1 MLPNMSEERRQVAF
15 EFTAH
20 RAGADDARRDFH
32 LHLGREAGKAE
43 AKGSQP
49 KASGATPSSSA

>member
-1 MLPNMSEERRQVAF
+1 MLPNMSEERRQVVF

-43 AKGSQP
+43 AKGQDTKGQEA
-49 KASGATPSSSA
+49 KAMIV

>member
-1 MLPNMSEERRQVAF
+1 MSEERRQVAF

-49 KASGATPSSSA
+49 KASGATSSSSA

>member
-43 AKGSQP
+43 AKGRDTKGQEA
-49 KASGATPSSSA
+49 KAMIV